1 MAGFIYTLCALT
13 CLVAALLLFR
23 AWRQSRSPLLA
34 WSALCF
40 AGLTVSNTI
49 LVLDRTIFLDRDFS
63 TARLVVALLALL
75 LLIIGLI
82 WESD

>member
-13 CLVAALLLFR
+13 CLAAALLLFR
-23 AWRQSRSPLLA
+23 GWRQSRTPLLA

-40 AGLTVSNTI
+40 AGLTLSNTI

>member
-13 CLVAALLLFR
+13 SLVAALLLFR

-40 AGLTVSNTI
+40 AGLTLSNVI
-49 LVLDRTIFLDRDFS
+49 LVLDRIVFLEQDFS
-63 TARLVVALLALL
+63 TMRLVVAFLSLL

>member
-1 MAGFIYTLCALT
+1 MAGFIYTLCVLT
-13 CLVAALLLFR
+13 SLVAALLLFR
-23 AWRQSRSPLLA
+23 GWRQTRTPLLM

-40 AGLTVSNTI
+40 TGLTLSNLI
-49 LVLDRTIFLDRDFS
+49 LVLDRVVFIQADLS
-63 TARLVVALLALL
+63 TARLATAFCALL

>member
-23 AWRQSRSPLLA
+23 GWRQTRTPLLM

-40 AGLTVSNTI
+40 AGLTVSNVI
-49 LVLDRTIFLDRDFS
+49 LVLDRFVFLKSDLS
-63 TARLVVALLALL
+63 TARLATAFCALL

>member
-23 AWRQSRSPLLA
+23 AWRQSRTPLLA

-40 AGLTVSNTI
+40 GGLTLSNTI
-49 LVLDRTIFLDRDFS
+49 LVLDRTVFLERDFS
-63 TARLVVALLALL
+63 TARLAVAFLALL